1 MLKFYPLKPKAEG
14 FATALSKCYAGNLFA
29 TAVYKKTYI
38 REQINDMIVLSQS
51 PPLKPKAEGFA
62 TALIKC
68 CAMSDATSVV
78 YKKSVHERVPTLI

>member
-14 FATALSKCYAGNLFA
+14 FATALSKCYAMSDALSV
-29 TAVYKKTYI
+29 VYKKGYMSECRHSYDSAFTKP
-38 REQINDMIVLSQS
+38 S
-51 PPLKPKAEGFA
+51 LKPKAEGVA